1 MHFTARLP
9 ILIGAGLLSA
19 AIGAGPAQ
27 AAGATPQ
34 GPQPPHGQGDLIGY
48 FDNRS
53 DCQWVGRLGE
63 MQNRWDDYDC
73 DNVDHGQFRGMYE
86 LTADSNN
93 ANDNGF
99 PGGHNQGGQ
108 NQGGQNQGGHN
119 QGNHH
124 PGGGN
129 GPHQ

>member
-34 GPQPPHGQGDLIGY
+34 GPQPPHGQGQGDLIGY
-48 FDNRS
+48 FENRS
-53 DCQWVGRLGE
+53 DCEWVGRLGD
-63 MQNRWDDYDC
+63 MQNRWDQYDC
-73 DNVDHGQFRGMYE
+73 DSVDHGQFRGMYE

-99 PGGHNQGGQ
+99 PGDHHPGD
-108 NQGGQNQGGHN
+108 
-119 QGNHH
+119 HH
-124 PGGGN
+124 PGGGGH
-129 GPHQ
+129 GPHH

>member
-34 GPQPPHGQGDLIGY
+34 GPQPPHHQGDTIGY

-53 DCQWVGRLGE
+53 DCEWVGRLGE
-63 MQNRWDDYDC
+63 LQNRWDDADC
-73 DNVDHGQFRGMYE
+73 DSVDRGPNRGMYE
-86 LTADSNN
+86 LTADTDNVR
-93 ANDNGF
+93 DNGF
-99 PGGHNQGGQ
+99 PGDHF
-108 NQGGQNQGGHN
+108 
-119 QGNHH
+119 
-124 PGGGN
+124 PGGGPH
-129 GPHQ
+129 GPHH